1 MADNGAAQS
10 ASTQAWPLPSFY
22 FKISITNVGDM
33 SCSEVSGLEME
44 YDIIESRA
52 GDSPVFTKQKMPGL
66 RKAGEVTL
74 KKGIFKDD
82 KAMWDWINKVKLNTI
97 QRETVTI
104 NLLDE
109 SGSPV
114 KTWEVVNAWP
124 KKITVEGFKADGNT
138 AAIETLVLAHEGV
151 NIPKK

>member
-44 YDIIESRA
+44 YDIIEYRA

-74 KKGIFKDD
+74 KRGIFKDD
-82 KAMWDWINKVKLNTI
+82 KAMWT
-97 QRETVTI
+97 
-104 NLLDE
+104 
-109 SGSPV
+109 GS
-114 KTWEVVNAWP
+114 TR
-124 KKITVEGFKADGNT
+124 
-138 AAIETLVLAHEGV
+138 
-151 NIPKK
+151 

>member
-1 MADNGAAQS
+1 
-10 ASTQAWPLPSFY
+10 
-22 FKISITNVGDM
+22 M

-44 YDIIESRA
+44 YDIIEYRA

-97 QRETVTI
+97 QRERMAQENHGGRIQGRRQHRCHRDFGTGARRCEYSEEVI
-104 NLLDE
+104 WLILLHHNLPL
-109 SGSPV
+109 
-114 KTWEVVNAWP
+114 N
-124 KKITVEGFKADGNT
+124 GFRPSHFT
-138 AAIETLVLAHEGV
+138 FR
-151 NIPKK
+151 

>member
-22 FKISITNVGDM
+22 FKISVSNVGDL
-33 SCSEVSGLEME
+33 SCSEVSGLETE
-44 YDIIESRA
+44 YDMSEYRA

-66 RKAGEVTL
+66 RKAGDVTL
-74 KKGIFKDD
+74 KKAVFKDD

-97 QRETVTI
+97 QRETVTV

-124 KKITVEGFKADGNT
+124 KKITVEGFKSDGNT
-138 AAIETLVLAHEGV
+138 PAVETLVLAHEGV
-151 NIPKK
+151 NVK